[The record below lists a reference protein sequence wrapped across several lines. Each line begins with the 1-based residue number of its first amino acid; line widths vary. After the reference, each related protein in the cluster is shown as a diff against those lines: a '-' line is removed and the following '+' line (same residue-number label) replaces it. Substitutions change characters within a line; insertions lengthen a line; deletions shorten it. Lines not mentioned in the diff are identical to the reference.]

1 MVTNKNYHL
10 SKTKKEK
17 EAINLDINKL
27 GGYKVNPKVKEK
39 DGIKVNKITFVDDE
53 FSEKIIRKKINLKI
67 AYLLKQ
73 LKLMQDDGTDNG
85 TIKKTLMDAEK
96 LRIQLIN
103 KYVKYLGHTY
113 YSLTLKKIELIIE
126 ELTFKLYM
134 KTFYQEQVH
143 YYNQGNEREGR
154 KGR

>member
-1 MVTNKNYHL
+1 MTNKNYHL

-17 EAINLDINKL
+17 KVVDLDINKF

-39 DGIKVNKITFVDDE
+39 NGIEVNKITFVNNE

-67 AYLLKQ
+67 EYLLKQ
-73 LKLMQDDGTDNG
+73 LKLMQDEGTDNG
-85 TIKKTLMDAEK
+85 TIKKSLMVAEK
-96 LRIQLIN
+96 LRVQLIN

-134 KTFYQEQVH
+134 KEFYQEQVH
-143 YYNQGNEREGR
+143 YYKQGNEREGR